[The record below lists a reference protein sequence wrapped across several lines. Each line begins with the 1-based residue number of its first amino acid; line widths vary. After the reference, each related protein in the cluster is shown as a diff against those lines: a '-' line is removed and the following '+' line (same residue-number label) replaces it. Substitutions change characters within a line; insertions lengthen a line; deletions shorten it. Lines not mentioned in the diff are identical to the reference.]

1 MENTRSLSNSAGRD
15 VEGQVR
21 GSTIFAWCGTS
32 ASQATASPEEEE
44 TAFRITQNVIGALIS
59 VLVLVVAFITERNV
73 STDPD
78 DRCASIMFKPVLCV
92 GAALLFMCLFGLG
105 VAILERHGTRSVSSH
120 RKPIFKY
127 FALMHFIML
136 FILVLVLFTF
146 AIFSLE
152 VTNANFGS
160 TVHAYGTSYKEY
172 RLYQYPAWMRH
183 IVERPKY
190 WAHVRRCLSNSK
202 LCDGLNI
209 PNFSSN
215 NTNIDIQKLSSVQ
228 KGCCIPP
235 SACHVTYTGSEIEP
249 HEIIGRW
256 DENHSSNIPTDT
268 LMVEELLRH
277 ATNEVVHAYTHDCK
291 HWNSNPY
298 VLCYDCDT
306 CKAGVIQGNMNKWRI
321 AGITFVVIIAI
332 MVMMVGSFAC
342 FGFVQE
348 KT

>member
-160 TVHAYGTSYKEY
+160 TVHAYGTSYK
-172 RLYQYPAWMRH
+172 
-183 IVERPKY
+183 
-190 WAHVRRCLSNSK
+190 
-202 LCDGLNI
+202 
-209 PNFSSN
+209 
-215 NTNIDIQKLSSVQ
+215 